1 MNESPPHVQTKRE
14 IEQLLAARGLRPR
27 KRFGQHFLVDGNL
40 MRTLVARAEIVSTD
54 CILEVGAGTGA
65 LTELLA
71 QRAGRVVAVEIDRD
85 LLIILRERFAGVN
98 NVTFVEGDVLAAKH
112 SLSAEVIA
120 ALARRSE
127 HVGVT
132 KLVANLPYQVA
143 TPLVMNLLLDHP
155 VVTQLCF
162 TVQAEV
168 GERITADP
176 GSKAFGPLSILA
188 QLLCRTTTVAR
199 LGPQVFWPRPTVDSV
214 MLCLDVG
221 HCPFAGRGELRAF
234 AAFVREVFEYR
245 RKTLRSALRR
255 VIGEDGIDRLENTFD
270 LSRRAEQVGIDE
282 WLALAQSAGVC
293 GVKPNGA

>member
-1 MNESPPHVQTKRE
+1 
-14 IEQLLAARGLRPR
+14 
-27 KRFGQHFLVDGNL
+27 

-54 CILEVGAGTGA
+54 CILEVGALEPEQ

-188 QLLCRTTTVAR
+188 RFCAARRRSLGLGRRCSGLVRRSIPSCCVSTSAIAR
-199 LGPQVFWPRPTVDSV
+199 LRGGGASSFRRFRARGFRVSAKDASFSYAASSARMGSTVS
-214 MLCLDVG
+214 
-221 HCPFAGRGELRAF
+221 
-234 AAFVREVFEYR
+234 
-245 RKTLRSALRR
+245 KT
-255 VIGEDGIDRLENTFD
+255 RL
-270 LSRRAEQVGIDE
+270 I
-282 WLALAQSAGVC
+282 
-293 GVKPNGA
+293 